1 MKIDTVLVLGIF
13 CIFYVKSVNEN
24 LHYPT
29 ARVRI
34 FLVKNQRS
42 NAALR
47 IISSA
52 KKSFLFHLSL
62 FTCQAKQD
70 IFPSLLVQTSNF
82 RDTYRSFTMVI
93 KYIHFTPSSQYKRNE
108 VSLLF
113 ITITKYK
120 YGPSTSFT
128 KGMFYFSYR

>member
-70 IFPSLLVQTSNF
+70 IFPS
-82 RDTYRSFTMVI
+82 
-93 KYIHFTPSSQYKRNE
+93 HFLYKPRISE
-108 VSLLF
+108 THTTALQWS
-113 ITITKYK
+113 
-120 YGPSTSFT
+120 
-128 KGMFYFSYR
+128 